1 MKIVIGGSYHK
12 FLNDINELHDKL
24 EKSGHTVLAP
34 MKGATESRV
43 DPKFNYVLF
52 QGEEEKKPVDVQQS
66 FMDKIHN
73 ADAFV
78 VCNKNGYIGTMAATE
93 IGWALGAIRSK
104 QMPLRQI
111 YLTDHITLL
120 DTIKRKGKI
129 TMEDVENDPQF
140 QFYRKYYGSNEK
152 PEDYLEWVAI
162 HIKGYEAMG
171 ALTIGIDNLLNK
183 EKSRDDDGER

>member
-12 FLNDINELHDKL
+12 FLDDINELHNKL

-34 MKGATESRV
+34 LKEARESKV

-52 QGEEEKKPVDVQQS
+52 QGEEKENPVEVQQR
-66 FMDKIHN
+66 FMDKIHD

-78 VCNKNGYIGTMAATE
+78 VCNKNGYMGNTVAME
-93 IGWALGAIRSK
+93 LGWALAAIRSK
-104 QMPLRQI
+104 QMPLKQI

-129 TMEDVENDPQF
+129 TMQDVENDPQF
-140 QFYRKYYGSNEK
+140 QLYRKYYGYSET
-152 PEDYLEWVAI
+152 PENYLEWIEI
-162 HIKGYEAMG
+162 HIQGYETMG

-183 EKSRDDDGER
+183 EKSHDDDEER